1 MALGQKKYVLR
12 PKDTP
17 VRIRT
22 KQRPFSGPS
31 GALTMHWRPLNYTPM
46 EIWDQTL
53 KYYVWP
59 TFLD

>member
-17 VRIRT
+17 VRIQT

-31 GALTMHWRPLNYTPM
+31 GALTRDRRPLNYTLL
-46 EIWDQTL
+46 ERWDQTL
-53 KYYVWP
+53 NDYVWP